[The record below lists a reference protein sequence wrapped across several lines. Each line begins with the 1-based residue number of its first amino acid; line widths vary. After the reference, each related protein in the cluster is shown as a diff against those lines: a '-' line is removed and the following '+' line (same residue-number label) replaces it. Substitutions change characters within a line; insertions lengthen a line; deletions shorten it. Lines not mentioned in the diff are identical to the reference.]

1 MNFFDRVTEPLLIH
15 HGESDSTCPI
25 AWSRETLAALKAAGK
40 DATMYT
46 YPGEE
51 HAFGP
56 AWPTVDGPHRHVPQT
71 ARGLTALT
79 AYIVKD

>member
-1 MNFFDRVTEPLLIH
+1 VNFFDRVTEPVLIN
-15 HGESDSTCPI
+15 HGASDSTCPI

-40 DATMYT
+40 NATMYT

-56 AWPTVDGPHRHVPQT
+56 AWPTSM
-71 ARGLTALT
+71 ARTVTFLKQHGL
-79 AYIVKD
+79 